1 MGNLGYA
8 VVQSCVFEKHPIP
21 DSEAICFAMLVDE
34 RSLRKKNLMFE
45 GSIVIGV
52 TLLSF
57 AIWLH
62 WNERRGWAHESLD
75 DDLDHRYF
83 ASRLRSRRWVHLL
96 FALCGILVIVAAFA
110 GPGRVWIGC
119 WMSVM
124 VALLVIMVLAGVDAF
139 RTLRYQS
146 KKKPEI
152 RRQIFEQDE

>member
-1 MGNLGYA
+1 M
-8 VVQSCVFEKHPIP
+8 
-21 DSEAICFAMLVDE
+21 FA
-34 RSLRKKNLMFE
+34 

-62 WNERRGWAHESLD
+62 WNERQGWAGESSDDRLD
-75 DDLDHRYF
+75 QHYY
-83 ASRLRSRRWVHLL
+83 ASRMRSRRWVHVL
-96 FALCGILVIVAAFA
+96 FGLCGILVIVAAFA

-124 VALLVIMVLAGVDAF
+124 LALLVIMVLAGVDAF

-152 RRQIFEQDE
+152 RRQIFERDE